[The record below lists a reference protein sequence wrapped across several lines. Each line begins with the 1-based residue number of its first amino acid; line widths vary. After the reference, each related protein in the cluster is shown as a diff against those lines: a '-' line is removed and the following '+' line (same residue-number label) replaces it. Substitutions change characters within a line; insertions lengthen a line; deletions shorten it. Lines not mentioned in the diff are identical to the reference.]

1 MLTTLKS
8 VGKPVSEIAFPMVTI
23 CSPGLFMENVRI
35 ALEKSFNQ
43 WRVEEN
49 KSWEEFEIPNLMA
62 EFMKE
67 KFQIKARNVN
77 IMDILNTM
85 ISPKDVETS
94 VAANGVRENIEACAG
109 ADKKGR
115 KKREHAVD
123 LAAAADWTTLYESK
137 SEIKL
142 VNKNL
147 LTTLPVL
154 PKTWS
159 VSFEM
164 KMTEMAA
171 TNSDKWIGIFQMHVQ
186 GTNWP
191 EAGCKVP
198 AVDLD
203 KRDNNKLNIFSAVNG
218 ETVSLDQDK
227 ITTPALD
234 TWMAIEIAQTE
245 ENEIFTLSIS
255 IDGAQIYSTENKQP
269 QLFENVEVSAS
280 KSVPSGY
287 TGYLRNLLIKGG
299 PDEIAAMQTETIQ
312 EAMLQRGCVEISN
325 TNDTTEENPSNLP
338 QIDIFLNPQKESE
351 LKQLVGEMM
360 NTSRKYFRSVNMEL
374 LYPELFR
381 ALWHYTLPCFPEPGV
396 EEAMLRSCAVG
407 QETIPCQ
414 AIFRRVPTDSGKSFH
429 FLLDKFLQRDV
440 LCAEL

>member
-1 MLTTLKS
+1 MWQKEPVLTTLKS
-8 VGKPVSEIAFPMVTI
+8 VGKPVSEIPFPMVTI

-43 WRVEEN
+43 WRIEEN
-49 KSWEEFEIPNLMA
+49 KSWEESEIPNLMA

-85 ISPKDVETS
+85 ISPKEVETS
-94 VAANGVRENIEACAG
+94 VAANGVRENILACAR
-109 ADKKGR
+109 AAKKGR
-115 KKREHAVD
+115 KKRHD
-123 LAAAADWTTLYESK
+123 AAADWTTLYESK

-142 VNKNL
+142 VTQNL

-164 KMTEMAA
+164 KMTEIDA
-171 TNSDKWIGIFQMHVQ
+171 TNSDKWISIFHMHVQ
-186 GTNWP
+186 ETNWP
-191 EAGCKVP
+191 DPGCKMP
-198 AVDLD
+198 AVELD
-203 KRDNNKLNIFSAVNG
+203 ERDNNKLKIFSAVNG
-218 ETVSLDQDK
+218 ETVFLGQDK
-227 ITTPALD
+227 MTTPALD
-234 TWMAIEIAQTE
+234 TWITIEISQTE
-245 ENEIFTLSIS
+245 ENDIFTLSIS

-269 QLFENVEVSAS
+269 QIFENVEVSAS
-280 KSVPSGY
+280 KSLQPGY
-287 TGYLRNLLIKGG
+287 SGYLRNLLIKGG

-312 EAMLQRGCVEISN
+312 EAMLQRDCFEISN
-325 TNDTTEENPSNLP
+325 TNDNVTTEENSSNLP

-407 QETIPCQ
+407 QENIPCQ
-414 AIFRRVPTDSGKSFH
+414 EIFRRVPTDSGIFP
-429 FLLDKFLQRDV
+429 
-440 LCAEL
+440 

>member
-1 MLTTLKS
+1 MWQKEPVITTLKT
-8 VGKPVSEIAFPMVTI
+8 VGKPVSEIAFPTITI

-43 WRVEEN
+43 WRIEEN
-49 KSWEEFEIPNLMA
+49 KSWEESEIPNLMA

-77 IMDILNTM
+77 LMDILNTM

-94 VAANGVRENIEACAG
+94 VAANGVRENIEACAR
-109 ADKKGR
+109 AAKKGR
-115 KKREHAVD
+115 KKRQDAAD
-123 LAAAADWTTLYESK
+123 LAAAADWTTLYERE

-142 VNKNL
+142 VAQNL
-147 LTTLPVL
+147 LTTLDVL

-164 KMTEMAA
+164 KMTEMDA
-171 TNSDKWIGIFQMHVQ
+171 TNSDKWTSIFHMHVQ

-191 EAGCKVP
+191 EVGCKMP
-198 AVDLD
+198 AVELD
-203 KRDNNKLNIFSAVNG
+203 ERDNNKLKIFSAVNG
-218 ETVSLDQDK
+218 ETVFLGQDK
-227 ITTPALD
+227 MTTPALD
-234 TWMAIEIAQTE
+234 NWITIEISQTE
-245 ENEIFTLSIS
+245 ENDIFTLSIS

-269 QLFENVEVSAS
+269 QRFENVEVSAS
-280 KSVPSGY
+280 KSLPSGY

-299 PDEIAAMQTETIQ
+299 ADEIAAMQTETIQ
-312 EAMLQRGCVEISN
+312 EAMLQRDCFEISN
-325 TNDTTEENPSNLP
+325 TNDNVTTEENSSNLP

-381 ALWHYTLPCFPEPGV
+381 ALWHYTLPCFPEAGV

-407 QETIPCQ
+407 QENIPCQ
-414 AIFRRVPTDSGKSFH
+414 EIFRRVPTDSGIFPSSSFI
-429 FLLDKFLQRDV
+429 
-440 LCAEL
+440 